1 MEYQN
6 ELDFAKDLALK
17 SGAIMRKYFSLDV
30 KSTMKDNITPVT
42 AADTEINALVIE
54 SIQKKF
60 PGHAVIAEEESAASA
75 NAEYTWICDPLDGT
89 IPYSIGMQTA
99 MVSLALYKDKQ
110 PVVGVLY
117 DPFMDRL
124 YHAVE
129 GNVTMMNQTKTNV
142 VKGLLTMGDC
152 MGMILMDV
160 GVFETQKLI
169 DPLLKKEIRLLQI
182 HSFVYVVS
190 YIASGKL
197 KGAFLPTAHIW
208 DRAAAK
214 IILENAGGTMTDEN
228 GNDLDIFSEN
238 SKMIIASNGECH
250 EELLELVSASKM

>member
-1 MEYQN
+1 MEYQK

-42 AADTEINALVIE
+42 AADTEINSLVIE
-54 SIQKKF
+54 SIQKQF
-60 PGHAVIAEEESAASA
+60 PGHAIIAEEESAASA

-89 IPYSIGMQTA
+89 IPYSIGMPTC
-99 MVSLALYKDKQ
+99 MFSLALYKNRQ
-110 PVVGVLY
+110 PILGVLY

-124 YHAVE
+124 YHSID
-129 GNVTMMNQTKTNV
+129 GNSTMMNQTMANV
-142 VKGLLTMGDC
+142 AKGQLAMGDC

-190 YIASGKL
+190 YIASGKF
-197 KGAFLPTAHIW
+197 KGAVMTPAHVW
-208 DRAAAK
+208 DRAASK
-214 IILENAGGTMTDEN
+214 IILENAGGKMTDEN

-250 EELLELVSASKM
+250 EELLELVRASKL